1 MRQLKKTIRISRHS
15 NIIVIYCHLWGHKN
29 IELEEACPCIS
40 VTREIIREYLL
51 PLTKICEK
59 FLLQINSYFFKAT
72 DLLLQQICCC
82 KKVDF
87 IVRLT
92 NLQIF
97 LAVLF
102 CQMKKNASKSIC
114 DPSFLVIPSLV
125 QSVTPAKYLLF
136 IYLPSRLWN
145 KRTEREK

>member
-1 MRQLKKTIRISRHS
+1 MPRKFTIQIFCIHLLNLLRENLSFAAIIVATTQKTIRISRHS

-102 CQMKKNASKSIC
+102 CQMKKKC
-114 DPSFLVIPSLV
+114 F
-125 QSVTPAKYLLF
+125 KEYL
-136 IYLPSRLWN
+136 
-145 KRTEREK
+145 